1 MRAGGVLMPIT
12 SLSSPHGI
20 GSMGKEAYEFVDFLR
35 DAGQTYWQLLP
46 ICPTSYGDSPY
57 QSFSTFAGNPYL
69 IDPEKLIEDGYL
81 FRNELDS
88 IDWET
93 TPDRVNYEVMY
104 KKRFPMLK
112 KAVTRFLEKP
122 EKEYEKFIEDNGFWI
137 EDYALF
143 MALKD
148 AHGGKSWQMWED
160 SVRLREKDTLEQMC
174 QEYRQQID
182 FWKAVQYLF
191 KKQWDKLKAYA
202 NENGIFL
209 IGDLPIYVALDSSDV
224 WSRPSQFQLD
234 KDLIP
239 TEVAG
244 CPPDGFSADG
254 QLWGNPLFDWDAM
267 KKDGYSWWIKR
278 IEHIFSLFDVLR
290 IDHFRGFAGY
300 YAIPYKDKNARNGR
314 WRKGPGMDLFKHIE
328 KKLGRRKIIAE
339 DLGFLTPDVRELLK
353 ECGYPGMKVLEFAFD
368 SRDGDG
374 NDYRPYRYPEKCIAY
389 VGTHDNDTACGWM
402 KTAPYKDRRIAKEYL
417 GLSGREGYNWGMMRA
432 IWASRADTAIVTS
445 QDLLGLGSEA
455 RMNIPSTVGN
465 NWVWRAMPGVFDK
478 QLAKKIRG
486 KMEIYARLPQ

>member
-1 MRAGGVLMPIT
+1 M
-12 SLSSPHGI
+12 
-20 GSMGKEAYEFVDFLR
+20 
-35 DAGQTYWQLLP
+35 
-46 ICPTSYGDSPY
+46 
-57 QSFSTFAGNPYL
+57 
-69 IDPEKLIEDGYL
+69 
-81 FRNELDS
+81 
-88 IDWET
+88 
-93 TPDRVNYEVMY
+93 
-104 KKRFPMLK
+104 
-112 KAVTRFLEKP
+112 
-122 EKEYEKFIEDNGFWI
+122 
-137 EDYALF
+137 
-143 MALKD
+143 
-148 AHGGKSWQMWED
+148 
-160 SVRLREKDTLEQMC
+160 
-174 QEYRQQID
+174 
-182 FWKAVQYLF
+182 
-191 KKQWDKLKAYA
+191 LKAYA

-234 KDLIP
+234 KNLVP

-278 IEHIFSLFDVLR
+278 IEHSFSLFDVLR

-300 YAIPYKDKNARNGR
+300 YAIPYEDENAINGR

-328 KKLGRRKIIAE
+328 KKLGHRDIIAE
-339 DLGFLTPDVRELLK
+339 DLGFLTPDVRKLLK

-402 KTAPYKDRRIAKEYL
+402 KTAPAKDRRVAKEYL

-432 IWASRADTAIVTS
+432 IWESRADTAIVTS

-455 RMNIPSTVGN
+455 RMNIPSTLGN

>member
-1 MRAGGVLMPIT
+1 MPIT

-20 GSMGKEAYEFVDFLR
+20 GTMGKEAYEFVDFLR

-46 ICPTSYGDSPY
+46 ICPTGYGDSPY

-69 IDPEKLIEDGYL
+69 VDPEILIEEGYL
-81 FRNELDS
+81 LREEVDS

-112 KAVTRFLEKP
+112 KAVTRFLEKN
-122 EKEYEKFIEDNGFWI
+122 EKEYESFIENNGFWI

-160 SVRLREKDTLEQMC
+160 SVRLREKGALEQARNK
-174 QEYRQQID
+174 YGQQID
-182 FWKAVQYLF
+182 FWKAVQYFF

-234 KDLIP
+234 KNLVP

-244 CPPDGFSADG
+244 CPPAVFFHRI
-254 QLWGNPLFDWDAM
+254 P
-267 KKDGYSWWIKR
+267 IKQ
-278 IEHIFSLFDVLR
+278 
-290 IDHFRGFAGY
+290 
-300 YAIPYKDKNARNGR
+300 
-314 WRKGPGMDLFKHIE
+314 
-328 KKLGRRKIIAE
+328 
-339 DLGFLTPDVRELLK
+339 
-353 ECGYPGMKVLEFAFD
+353 
-368 SRDGDG
+368 
-374 NDYRPYRYPEKCIAY
+374 
-389 VGTHDNDTACGWM
+389 
-402 KTAPYKDRRIAKEYL
+402 RIA
-417 GLSGREGYNWGMMRA
+417 
-432 IWASRADTAIVTS
+432 
-445 QDLLGLGSEA
+445 
-455 RMNIPSTVGN
+455 P
-465 NWVWRAMPGVFDK
+465 
-478 QLAKKIRG
+478 
-486 KMEIYARLPQ
+486 

>member
-12 SLSSPHGI
+12 SLSSPYGI

-46 ICPTSYGDSPY
+46 ICPTGYGDSPY

-81 FRNELDS
+81 LRNEVDS

-112 KAVTRFLEKP
+112 KAVTRFLENP
-122 EKEYEKFIEDNGFWI
+122 GKEYEKFIENNGFWI

-143 MALKD
+143 MTLKD
-148 AHGGKSWQMWED
+148 AHGGKSWQMWEEP
-160 SVRLREKDTLEQMC
+160 VRLREKDTLEQVRNK
-174 QEYRQQID
+174 YRQQVD

-191 KKQWDKLKAYA
+191 KKQWDMLKAYA

-234 KDLIP
+234 KNLVP

-244 CPPDGFSADG
+244 CPPDGFSSDG

-278 IEHIFSLFDVLR
+278 IEHSFSLFDVLR

-300 YAIPYKDKNARNGR
+300 YAIPYEDENARNGR

-328 KKLGRRKIIAE
+328 KKLGHRDIIAE
-339 DLGFLTPDVRELLK
+339 DLGFLTPDVRKLLK

-368 SRDGDG
+368 SRDGGG

-402 KTAPYKDRRIAKEYL
+402 KTAPAKDRRVAKEYL

-432 IWASRADTAIVTS
+432 IWESRADTAIVTS

-455 RMNIPSTVGN
+455 RMNIPSTLGN

>member
-1 MRAGGVLMPIT
+1 MPIT

-174 QEYRQQID
+174 R
-182 FWKAVQYLF
+182 
-191 KKQWDKLKAYA
+191 
-202 NENGIFL
+202 
-209 IGDLPIYVALDSSDV
+209 
-224 WSRPSQFQLD
+224 
-234 KDLIP
+234 
-239 TEVAG
+239 
-244 CPPDGFSADG
+244 
-254 QLWGNPLFDWDAM
+254 
-267 KKDGYSWWIKR
+267 
-278 IEHIFSLFDVLR
+278 
-290 IDHFRGFAGY
+290 
-300 YAIPYKDKNARNGR
+300 
-314 WRKGPGMDLFKHIE
+314 
-328 KKLGRRKIIAE
+328 
-339 DLGFLTPDVRELLK
+339 
-353 ECGYPGMKVLEFAFD
+353 
-368 SRDGDG
+368 
-374 NDYRPYRYPEKCIAY
+374 
-389 VGTHDNDTACGWM
+389 
-402 KTAPYKDRRIAKEYL
+402 
-417 GLSGREGYNWGMMRA
+417 
-432 IWASRADTAIVTS
+432 
-445 QDLLGLGSEA
+445 
-455 RMNIPSTVGN
+455 
-465 NWVWRAMPGVFDK
+465 
-478 QLAKKIRG
+478 
-486 KMEIYARLPQ
+486 